1 MAYTPNT
8 WQDRTGTGLN
18 KFTDQNG
25 NEYEFTP
32 TPDEITQQGTPFSA
46 AWMNHI
52 EQGIKDN
59 SDNFPVSI
67 TNGGTGATIAA
78 TARENLGVAGAL
90 ISPVKNDFYTLT
102 PPDGSFVTSLRAP
115 FRGLLPYN
123 SGGNGSLGDN
133 DNPWLMGFINF
144 LTSQTITC
152 PNIVGTNIYGS
163 SLGWIVLWNGNVG
176 SGSIILPNAR
186 KYAAIIIMG
195 KPAANE
201 SRVSTCLPGGGISNL
216 QITSNL
222 AYMALQI
229 TNSGT
234 SDLSLDISENP
245 DNGEINY
252 VWGIVKVQA

>member
-67 TNGGTGATIAA
+67 ANGGTGATAAA

-102 PPDGSFVTSLRAP
+102 PPNGSFVTSLRAP
-115 FRGLLPYN
+115 FGGLLPYN
-123 SGGNGSLGDN
+123 SGGSGGLGNN
-133 DNPWLMGFINF
+133 DNPWLQGFINS

-163 SLGWIVLWNGNVG
+163 SLDWVALWSGSTG
-176 SGSIILPNAR
+176 SGSITVLNAR

-195 KPAANE
+195 RPGANE
-201 SRVSTCLPGGGISNL
+201 SRVAVCLPGEGVTNL

-222 AYMALQI
+222 AYMSMNI
-229 TNSGT
+229 TQSGT
-234 SDLSLDISENP
+234 IDLSIDIINNP
-245 DNGEINY
+245 SNGEINY
-252 VWGIVKVQA
+252 VWGIVRTQA